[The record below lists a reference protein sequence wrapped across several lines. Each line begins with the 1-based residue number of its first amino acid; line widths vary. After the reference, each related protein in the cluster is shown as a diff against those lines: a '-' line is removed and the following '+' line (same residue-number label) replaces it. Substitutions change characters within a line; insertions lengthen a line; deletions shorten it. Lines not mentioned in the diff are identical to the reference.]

1 MLLLA
6 SILSVINA
14 HQLMVTF
21 NCEGLP
27 GMGRTVQN
35 IPDDCFA
42 AKFYHAEVDASGL
55 GKLSETAKV
64 AQNYGLQ
71 YLAGT
76 GDMDTVTIDSLSDL
90 DTEISKLIRLGEK
103 VVLLG
108 ASAVIEPKVVSS
120 DHSDMNRKPLAVSD
134 EKPYWG
140 TFPEKD
146 FPGCGLIKID
156 PNFKV
161 GETSYKVFSDT
172 TKWSCDNS
180 GAYERFNLPL
190 ESGDRSLVISFT
202 RSKDRN
208 GDPIQG

>member
-6 SILSVINA
+6 SILSVIKA

-35 IPDDCFA
+35 IPDDCLA
-42 AKFYHAEVDASGL
+42 ARFYQAEIDATGL
-55 GKLSETAKV
+55 SKLAETAKV

-76 GDMDTVTIDSLSDL
+76 GDMDTVPVASLSDL
-90 DTEISKLIRLGEK
+90 DAQIAKLIQLGEK

-120 DHSDMNRKPLAVSD
+120 DHADMNRKPLAVTD

-140 TFPEKD
+140 TFPERSFDK
-146 FPGCGLIKID
+146 CGLVKID

-161 GETSYKVFSDT
+161 FSSS
-172 TKWSCDNS
+172 K
-180 GAYERFNLPL
+180 FN
-190 ESGDRSLVISFT
+190 I
-202 RSKDRN
+202 
-208 GDPIQG
+208 